1 MVKANGMCRGLY
13 PLLAQHPSR
22 EAGLGSVRDR
32 SSALQN
38 VLGRERFS
46 DQLHENFVVE
56 RFREEGKGSCFDGG
70 LARQRII
77 APGKEYY
84 LGCR

>member
-1 MVKANGMCRGLY
+1 MVKANGMCRGCIR
-13 PLLAQHPSR
+13 LAQHPSR

-38 VLGRERFS
+38 VLARQRFP

-56 RFREEGKGSCFDGG
+56 GF
-70 LARQRII
+70 
-77 APGKEYY
+77 
-84 LGCR
+84 